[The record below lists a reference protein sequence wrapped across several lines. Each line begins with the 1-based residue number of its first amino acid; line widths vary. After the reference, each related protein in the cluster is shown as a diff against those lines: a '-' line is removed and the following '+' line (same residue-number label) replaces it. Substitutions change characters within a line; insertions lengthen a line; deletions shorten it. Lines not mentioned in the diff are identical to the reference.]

1 MKKGLS
7 FLTIAALTVQL
18 LIPVPYAEAAVSL
31 TAPSA
36 LLIEPWSQ
44 KIIYSRDPH
53 RKQPPA
59 STAKIVTALVILDL
73 FPLDEWVRI
82 SSRVESVEPSKL
94 YLKGGEQLRI
104 KDLLKALLMKS
115 ANDAAM
121 ALAIAA
127 SGSETA
133 FAELMTQKARSLGAQ
148 NTRFANA
155 SGLPAE
161 GQYSTAY
168 DLALI
173 MREAVRNE
181 YIVSLLKLKSTSI
194 VTAGGRKFYLKSH
207 NKMLWRRRGVIGKTG
222 WTRNAKY
229 CFVGLIEET
238 KGGAIV
244 SVLGSRKLWV
254 DVTRLVDQVR
264 GTSDGLAFGSRGEE
278 VKKIQ
283 SALAK
288 AGYFNDSTTGYFG
301 KKTKQAVIN
310 FQRAQGLSADGI
322 VGPQTQKALTPYL

>member
-7 FLTIAALTVQL
+7 FLVITVLTIQFLM
-18 LIPVPYAEAAVSL
+18 PVPFSEAAVSL

-53 RKQPPA
+53 RKKPPA
-59 STAKIVTALVILDL
+59 STTKLVTALVVLDL
-73 FPLDEWVRI
+73 IPLDQWVTV
-82 SSRVESVEPSKL
+82 SSRVESVEASKL
-94 YLKGGEQLRI
+94 FLHGGERLRAR
-104 KDLLKALLMKS
+104 DLLKALLMKS

-121 ALAIAA
+121 ALAIEV
-127 SGSETA
+127 SGTESA

-155 SGLPAE
+155 SGLPAK

-168 DLALI
+168 DLALM
-173 MREAVRNE
+173 MREAVKND
-181 YIVSLLKLKSTSI
+181 YLVSLLKLKSTTI
-194 VTAGGRKFYLKSH
+194 GTAAGRRFYLKSH

-229 CFVGLIEET
+229 CFVGLIEGTE
-238 KGGAIV
+238 GGAIV
-244 SVLGSRKLWV
+244 SVLGSRKLWI
-254 DVTRLVDQVR
+254 DLSHLVDRAR
-264 GTSDGLAFGSRGEE
+264 GTEKYLSFGSRGGE

-283 SALAK
+283 LGLKK
-288 AGYFNDSTTGYFG
+288 AGYFDETATGYFG
-301 KKTKQAVIN
+301 KKTKQAVLE
-310 FQRAQGLSADGI
+310 FQNARGLSADGI
-322 VGPQTQKALTPYL
+322 VGTQTKKALAPYL

>member
-7 FLTIAALTVQL
+7 LLVTVFLALQL
-18 LIPVPYAEAAVSL
+18 LTPVPFAEAAVSL

-53 RKQPPA
+53 RKKPPA

-73 FPLDEWVRI
+73 LSLDGWVTV
-82 SSRVESVEPSKL
+82 SSRVEDVEASKL
-94 YLKGGEQLRI
+94 YLHGGEQLRVR
-104 KDLLKALLMKS
+104 DLLKALLMKS

-127 SGSETA
+127 SGSEST
-133 FAELMTQKARSLGAQ
+133 FAELMTQKARSLGAED
-148 NTRFANA
+148 TRFVNA

-173 MREAVRNE
+173 MREAAQND

-194 VTAGGRKFYLKSH
+194 VTAGGRRFYLKSH
-207 NKMLWRRRGVIGKTG
+207 NKMLWRRSGVIGKTG

-229 CFVGLIEET
+229 CFVGLIEQAQANT
-238 KGGAIV
+238 IV
-244 SVLGSRKLWV
+244 SVLGSKKL
-254 DVTRLVDQVR
+254 
-264 GTSDGLAFGSRGEE
+264 
-278 VKKIQ
+278 
-283 SALAK
+283 
-288 AGYFNDSTTGYFG
+288 
-301 KKTKQAVIN
+301 
-310 FQRAQGLSADGI
+310 
-322 VGPQTQKALTPYL
+322 

>member
-7 FLTIAALTVQL
+7 LLVTAVLTVQL
-18 LIPVPYAEAAVSL
+18 LIPVPFSEAAVSL

-44 KIIYSRDPH
+44 RIIYSRDPH

-59 STAKIVTALVILDL
+59 STTKLMTALVVLDL
-73 FPLDEWVRI
+73 LSLDQWVTI
-82 SSRVESVEPSKL
+82 SSRVESVEASKL
-94 YLKGGEQLRI
+94 FLYGGERLRVR
-104 KDLLKALLMKS
+104 DLMKALLMKS

-127 SGSETA
+127 AGSESA
-133 FAELMTQKARSLGAQ
+133 FAELMTRKARSLGAE
-148 NTRFANA
+148 NTRFQNA
-155 SGLPAE
+155 SGLPAK

-173 MREAVRNE
+173 MREAARND
-181 YIVSLLKLKSTSI
+181 YIVSILKLKSTTIETAAGRRFSI
-194 VTAGGRKFYLKSH
+194 KSH

-229 CFVGLIEET
+229 CFVGLIEQAH
-238 KGGAIV
+238 GGTIV

-254 DVTRLVDQVR
+254 DVGRLVDQVR
-264 GTSDGLAFGSRGEE
+264 GPAGGLSFGSRGGE

-283 SALAK
+283 GALAK
-288 AGYFNDSTTGYFG
+288 AGYFKDSATGYFG
-301 KKTKQAVIN
+301 KKTRQAVMD
-310 FQRAQGLSADGI
+310 FQRAKGLSTDGI
-322 VGPQTQKALTPYL
+322 VGSQTREALAPYL